1 MTPEFIGLI
10 GIIALFILLFMG
22 IYIGIA
28 MALVGF
34 IGYSLIAGWTTGLY
48 LFGQEPYATCSFY
61 SFSIIPLFVLMG
73 NFAFFS
79 GMSEDIYTSVHK
91 WVGAFPGG
99 LAMATI
105 LGCAGFAAIS
115 GSSLATTSTMGT
127 VTLPEMKRYNYH
139 EGLATGSVSAGATLG
154 ILIPPSIGFVIYG
167 ILTEQSIGKLL
178 MAGIL
183 PGVLLTGLFVITI
196 YIICRID
203 PARGPAA
210 SPYPLKEKVRSLK
223 KTGPILLLFTTV
235 IGGIYSG
242 VFSPMESAGIG
253 AFGAFA
259 IALFRRK
266 LTLTDIIRSLQTTLK
281 TTAMIFLTLIG
292 AEIFTRFLSVS
303 MLPMQLAEVVA
314 GMNLPNL
321 AVLCGILVLLII
333 LGCVLDGIAMII
345 LTLPILFPMIEA
357 MGYDPI
363 WFGVLMVIVL
373 EMGLITPPVGMNV
386 FILKGVARE
395 VPLETIFRG
404 IIPFLIA
411 SIIGLI
417 IIMILPEIALYI
429 PNKMAN

>member
-1 MTPEFIGLI
+1 MTPELIGLL
-10 GIIALFILLFMG
+10 GIIALFLLLFAG

-28 MALVGF
+28 MAFVGF
-34 IGYSLIAGWTTGLY
+34 VGYSLITGWSTGLY
-48 LFGQEPYATCSFY
+48 LFGIEPYATASFY
-61 SFSIIPLFVLMG
+61 SFSIIPLFILMG

-91 WVGAFPGG
+91 WIGCYPGG

-127 VTLPEMKRYNYH
+127 VALPEMKRYKYH
-139 EGLATGSVSAGATLG
+139 DGLATGSIAAGATLG

-167 ILTEQSIGKLL
+167 ILTEQSVGKLL

-183 PGVLLTGLFVITI
+183 PGILLAFLFVLTI
-196 YIICRID
+196 YIICRLN
-203 PARGPAA
+203 PEKGPAA
-210 SPYPLKEKVRSLK
+210 ISYSLKDKLMSLK
-223 KTGPILLLFTTV
+223 KTGGILLLFLIV
-235 IGGIYSG
+235 VGGIYTG

-253 AFGAFA
+253 AFGALL
-259 IALFRRK
+259 IALLKRK
-266 LTLTDIIRSLQTTLK
+266 IKYLDIIRSLQATLR
-281 TTAMIFLTLIG
+281 TTAMIFLILIG

-303 MLPMQLAEVVA
+303 MLPMHLSEAISSLA
-314 GMNLPNL
+314 LPNIAIL
-321 AVLCGILVLLII
+321 FGILLLLIV

-345 LTLPILFPMIEA
+345 LTIPILFPLIEG

-386 FILKGVARE
+386 FIMKGVAGDI
-395 VPLETIFRG
+395 PLETIFKG
-404 IIPFLIA
+404 IVPFLIA
-411 SIIGLI
+411 SAVGLI
-417 IIMILPEIALYI
+417 IILLFPSIALYI
-429 PNKMAN
+429 PTHMTN